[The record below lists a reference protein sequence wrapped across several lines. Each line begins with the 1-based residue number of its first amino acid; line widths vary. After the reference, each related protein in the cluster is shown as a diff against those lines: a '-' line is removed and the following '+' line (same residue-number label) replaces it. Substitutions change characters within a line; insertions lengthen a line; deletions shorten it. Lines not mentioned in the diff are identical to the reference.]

1 MDPLLTT
8 LVTRIA
14 HDEPHSALPNAPVVA
29 AAEPSAYSRASV
41 RVRATAGAALHALA
55 RRVEPTRTEERR
67 LRTA

>member
-29 AAEPSAYSRASV
+29 AAEPSAYARSLTRTRA
-41 RVRATAGAALHALA
+41 RVGAALHALA